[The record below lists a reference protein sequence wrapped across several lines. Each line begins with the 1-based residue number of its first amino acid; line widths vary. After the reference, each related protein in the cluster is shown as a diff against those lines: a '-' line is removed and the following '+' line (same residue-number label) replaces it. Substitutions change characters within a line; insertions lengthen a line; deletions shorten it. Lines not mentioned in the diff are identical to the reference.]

1 MSARVPR
8 PRPQLGQRGRS
19 TLTPT
24 PPHPD
29 NHTCPR
35 PIDIV
40 VKYDHYC
47 DKSTIDPFTGE
58 THPCPWV
65 TQSKTSEGF
74 DCNDPWYVVAPTQ
87 KTKKRK
93 RKEDNEDKQTYS
105 AFVTAQPATASPPP
119 SAPQASAGWPSS
131 AAAGR
136 AACAAGRAMP
146 TIGVSHES
154 NQRPTPQR
162 VPFSSAVFPSSL
174 PPTAVSGYHLYPNT
188 ICTTRKEWTR
198 LHPCQPFRDEMAGW
212 EFRMISPEVLRD
224 GSSILTVSVGF
235 Q

>member
-74 DCNDPWYVVAPTQ
+74 DCNDPWYVVTPTQ
-87 KTKKRK
+87 NPKRK
-93 RKEDNEDKQTYS
+93 QKRKQGGQTNLLRLRYS
-105 AFVTAQPATASPPP
+105 ATGNCFPSTECPSGECRLAQLGGCWACCLCGGQGNAYNWCKSRIKPETNPATCSLLLCRLSKFPSTNRCLGIPPVPQHHMYDEKGVDEAS
-119 SAPQASAGWPSS
+119 S
-131 AAAGR
+131 
-136 AACAAGRAMP
+136 MP
-146 TIGVSHES
+146 T
-154 NQRPTPQR
+154 
-162 VPFSSAVFPSSL
+162 L
-174 PPTAVSGYHLYPNT
+174 P
-188 ICTTRKEWTR
+188 R
-198 LHPCQPFRDEMAGW
+198 
-212 EFRMISPEVLRD
+212 
-224 GSSILTVSVGF
+224 
-235 Q
+235 